1 MMSSIITGLF
11 SSQGQSAQIA
21 ADLENAGFNYSDYVM
36 YLHKKPIKKEIK
48 TSIWRSF
55 FNDKTQLE
63 DDSLVISVKVTEP

>member
-36 YLHKKPIKKEIK
+36 YLHEKPIKKRLKLPFGGLFLMIK
-48 TSIWRSF
+48 RSW
-55 FNDKTQLE
+55 KMIVW
-63 DDSLVISVKVTEP
+63 SSV

>member
-36 YLHKKPIKKEIK
+36 YLH
-48 TSIWRSF
+48 
-55 FNDKTQLE
+55 
-63 DDSLVISVKVTEP
+63 

>member
-36 YLHKKPIKKEIK
+36 YLHEKPIKKEIK
-48 TSIWRSF
+48 GSRSTMLMMQF
-55 FNDKTQLE
+55 A
-63 DDSLVISVKVTEP
+63 IKVEKYANTA